1 MIKEKKLK
9 IMESIR
15 KDKIRIIIITN
26 QKTINILLSLILVM
40 NVILLLKRSK
50 LIDIKI
56 EKLGN
61 LYIINLIIELSF

>member
-26 QKTINILLSLILVM
+26 QKIINILLSLILAM

-50 LIDIKI
+50 SIDIKI

>member
-15 KDKIRIIIITN
+15 KDKIRIIITTN

>member
-15 KDKIRIIIITN
+15 KDKIRTIIITN
-26 QKTINILLSLILVM
+26 QKIINILLSLILVM

-50 LIDIKI
+50 SIDIKI